1 MFQSQQFDLLLY
13 QLMISDEDFGLLDNP
28 KLKLHIAMKKKVIIT
43 ACDFFT
49 LDFSLVLAMAA
60 SVSTYLVM
68 FVQFGRPIVP
78 RN

>member
-28 KLKLHIAMKKKVIIT
+28 KLKLHIAMKNNVSIT
-43 ACDFFT
+43 ACEFFT

-60 SVSTYLVM
+60 SVTTYLVI
-68 FVQFGRPIVP
+68 FVQFGHPLAP